1 MKKIQ
6 STTHSYTQHAQ
17 LHPASSIWSKNSD
30 IDVLYID
37 RLKIAV
43 ILSGIVEMILVS
55 HTHTERERERE
66 RERYSGIVGMILV
79 LITRV
84 ITHIYM
90 SKGWVHLNSIS
101 TVVH

>member
-1 MKKIQ
+1 MKKIE

-43 ILSGIVEMILVS
+43 ILSGIVEMM
-55 HTHTERERERE
+55 R
-66 RERYSGIVGMILV
+66 
-79 LITRV
+79 
-84 ITHIYM
+84 
-90 SKGWVHLNSIS
+90 HLEENNMNSL
-101 TVVH
+101 HRK